1 MCLILG
7 FGIQKGMGF
16 VHDGVKG
23 KDSTFEI
30 CKKIQ
35 NWNSSHIHEKN
46 YVNYITEPILNSDQ
60 KSLK

>member
-30 CKKIQ
+30 CKKK
-35 NWNSSHIHEKN
+35 NSKLKFFSH
-46 YVNYITEPILNSDQ
+46 S
-60 KSLK
+60 

>member
-30 CKKIQ
+30 CKKKFKI
-35 NWNSSHIHEKN
+35 E
-46 YVNYITEPILNSDQ
+46 ILLTFMR
-60 KSLK
+60 KTM